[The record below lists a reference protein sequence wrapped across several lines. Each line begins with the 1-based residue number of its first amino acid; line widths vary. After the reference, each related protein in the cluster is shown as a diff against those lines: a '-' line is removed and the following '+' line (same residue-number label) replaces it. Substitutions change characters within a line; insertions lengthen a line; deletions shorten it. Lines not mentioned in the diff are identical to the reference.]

1 MIDLILIIKIV
12 ILLITTGVAAYTDYK
27 TGYIYNWISFPLIII
42 GFLFLIFESFI
53 FPVFGTYYF
62 LKVLII
68 TGIIYGIGYLFY
80 YFGKLGGGDVKLFL
94 GINLLIPY
102 LNGQLFILW
111 VLVISSL
118 LSVLIVSINYL
129 FILFKKIGF
138 RKMIQLSRK
147 RFLKI
152 VLYLLMFLFFIYL
165 LTTSITVLG
174 LSKLYLLILLPLFLG
189 MFSVVFEPEI
199 KKHIYLKNKLLR
211 KIEEG
216 DVLCFD
222 SLSEDIQKLLNMKD
236 RQVIE
241 EKDLLVIKNLK
252 VKTLPIYDNLPRFG
266 PYIFLGVLFS
276 FVFLILL

>member
-1 MIDLILIIKIV
+1 
-12 ILLITTGVAAYTDYK
+12 
-27 TGYIYNWISFPLIII
+27 
-42 GFLFLIFESFI
+42 
-53 FPVFGTYYF
+53 
-62 LKVLII
+62 
-68 TGIIYGIGYLFY
+68 
-80 YFGKLGGGDVKLFL
+80 
-94 GINLLIPY
+94 
-102 LNGQLFILW
+102 
-111 VLVISSL
+111 
-118 LSVLIVSINYL
+118 
-129 FILFKKIGF
+129 
-138 RKMIQLSRK
+138 MIQLSRK